1 MEINAP
7 LVRTPFH
14 FMSAE
19 QRASAPEWMTTLM
32 KQIEEAHG
40 FVLVSPEYNSTLSP
54 ALTNTLD
61 YFPPSAYRHKP
72 VSIITY
78 SLGNDIMH

>member
-1 MEINAP
+1 
-7 LVRTPFH
+7 
-14 FMSAE
+14 MSPE
-19 QRASAPEWMTTLM
+19 QKSAAPEWMTKLLC
-32 KQIEEAHG
+32 QIEEAHG

-61 YFPPSAYRHKP
+61 YFPPAAYRHKP

-78 SLGNDIMH
+78 SLGKI